1 MKLKRPEY
9 QHVLSDSSMPD
20 LAPQMQTASNLGAVT
35 CHSCGKIWRVTLSE
49 NNCPHCNARLYH
61 RKPNS
66 ISRCWAYLIAACL
79 MYIPAN
85 LMPIMITKTLFDT
98 EKSTILSGI
107 IYFWVSGEWSLAVIV
122 FIASFLVPLLKMF
135 SLMFLL
141 IATQL
146 ASSWGLRQR
155 TQLYKILEFVG
166 RWSMLDVFVVALL
179 VGLVQIP
186 GYASIVPGAGIVAF
200 SAVVVLTMLAS
211 MSFDPRL
218 AWDALE
224 KTND

>member
-1 MKLKRPEY
+1 MKIKRTKHQYISNESSTLDSLT
-9 QHVLSDSSMPD
+9 QMRTALS
-20 LAPQMQTASNLGAVT
+20 LGIVT
-35 CHSCGKIWRVTLSE
+35 CHSCGKIWRADELE
-49 NNCPHCNARLYH
+49 NKCPHCHADLYL

-66 ISRCWAYLIAACL
+66 FQRCWAYLIAAWL

-85 LMPIMITKTLFDT
+85 LMPIMVTRTLFDT

-107 IYFWVSGEWSLAVIV
+107 IYFWVSGEWSLAIIV
-122 FIASFLVPLLKMF
+122 FVASFLVPLLKML

-141 IATQL
+141 ITSQYGCT
-146 ASSWGLRQR
+146 WGLRQR
-155 TQLYKILEFVG
+155 THLYKVLEFIG

-211 MSFDPRL
+211 MSYDPRL
-218 AWDALE
+218 AWDAA
-224 KTND
+224 KHK

>member
-1 MKLKRPEY
+1 MTLKHPEY
-9 QHVLSDSSMPD
+9 QQV
-20 LAPQMQTASNLGAVT
+20 QTAKNLGIVT
-35 CHSCGKIWRVTLSE
+35 CHACGKTWRISSIT
-49 NNCPHCNARLYH
+49 NKCPHCDGHLFS

-66 ISRCWAYLIAACL
+66 INRCWAYLIAACL

-85 LMPIMITKTLFDT
+85 LMPIMITSTLFDT
-98 EKSTILSGI
+98 EKSTILGGI
-107 IYFWVSGEWSLAVIV
+107 IYFWVSGEWSLAVLV

-141 IATQL
+141 V
-146 ASSWGLRQR
+146 ASQYGSPRGLRQR
-155 TQLYKILEFVG
+155 TQLYKVLEFIG

-186 GYASIVPGAGIVAF
+186 GYASIVPGGGIVAF

-211 MSFDPRL
+211 MNFDPRL
-218 AWDALE
+218 AWDAIE
-224 KTND
+224 KNQLLADEQDD

>member
-1 MKLKRPEY
+1 MKIKRTKY
-9 QHVLSDSSMPD
+9 QYLPDESSNRRSITN
-20 LAPQMQTASNLGAVT
+20 MQTAKNLGVVS
-35 CHSCGKIWRVTLSE
+35 CHSCGKVWHVSQLE
-49 NNCPHCNARLYH
+49 NKCSHCHADLYI

-66 ISRCWAYLIAACL
+66 LQRCWAYLIAAWL

-85 LMPIMITKTLFDT
+85 LLPIMVTRTLFDT

-107 IYFWVSGEWSLAVIV
+107 IYFWVSGEWSLAIIV
-122 FIASFLVPLLKMF
+122 FVASFLVPLLKML

-141 IATQL
+141 ITTQYGCT
-146 ASSWGLRQR
+146 WGLIQR
-155 TQLYKILEFVG
+155 THLYKVLEFIG

-211 MSFDPRL
+211 LSFDPRL
-218 AWDALE
+218 AWDAAE
-224 KTND
+224 HK

>member
-1 MKLKRPEY
+1 MKIKRTKHQYISNESSTLDSAT
-9 QHVLSDSSMPD
+9 QMRTALS
-20 LAPQMQTASNLGAVT
+20 LGIVT
-35 CHSCGKIWRVTLSE
+35 CHSCGKIWRADQLE
-49 NNCPHCNARLYH
+49 NKCPHCHADLYL

-66 ISRCWAYLIAACL
+66 FQRCWAYLIAAWL

-85 LMPIMITKTLFDT
+85 LMPIMVTRTLFDT

-107 IYFWVSGEWSLAVIV
+107 IYFWVSGEWSLAIIV
-122 FIASFLVPLLKMF
+122 FVASFLVPLLKML

-141 IATQL
+141 ITSQYGCT
-146 ASSWGLRQR
+146 WGLRQR
-155 TQLYKILEFVG
+155 THLYKVLEFIG

-211 MSFDPRL
+211 MSYDPRL
-218 AWDALE
+218 AWDAAE
-224 KTND
+224 HK